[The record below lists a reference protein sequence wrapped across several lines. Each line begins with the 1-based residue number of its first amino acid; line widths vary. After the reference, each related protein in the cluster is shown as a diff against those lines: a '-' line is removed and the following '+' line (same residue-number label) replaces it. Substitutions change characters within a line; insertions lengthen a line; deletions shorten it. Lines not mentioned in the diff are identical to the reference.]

1 MPYEYEI
8 SIGERAWES
17 VYIHDYTY
25 VWNRTVKRRK
35 LLGDVKEEELVD
47 AEINEKDYPLAFS
60 ADGRRLFKIGVE
72 FNHGKRNI
80 TRWIVGE

>member
-25 VWNRTVKRRK
+25 VWNRTVK
-35 LLGDVKEEELVD
+35 
-47 AEINEKDYPLAFS
+47 
-60 ADGRRLFKIGVE
+60 
-72 FNHGKRNI
+72 
-80 TRWIVGE
+80 T

>member
-25 VWNRTVKRRK
+25 AWN
-35 LLGDVKEEELVD
+35 DC
-47 AEINEKDYPLAFS
+47 
-60 ADGRRLFKIGVE
+60 
-72 FNHGKRNI
+72 
-80 TRWIVGE
+80 